1 VGQRGKLMLSSMP
14 GEDFPFVVNKITLVS
29 VAKEGR
35 NYFRVEARLE
45 DTSGRIR
52 PGMEGVGKVY
62 VDKRRIIWIW
72 SRELINWLRLEIW
85 RWMP

>member
-1 VGQRGKLMLSSMP
+1 MP

-45 DTSGRIR
+45 DNSGRIR

-72 SRELINWLRLEIW
+72 TRELINWLRLEIW